1 MVDLKK
7 KYKKAFDAKFAGKTV
22 TSNIVDTS
30 AQVNNS
36 NNINYFNRKETFKKN
51 EFKIKVKNIYKN
63 NVYIFLFL

>member
-30 AQVNNS
+30 S
-36 NNINYFNRKETFKKN
+36 NIQTPFETNFWNK
-51 EFKIKVKNIYKN
+51 KVKK
-63 NVYIFLFL
+63 V